1 METTTIDP
9 QEQGVLRAYEEHPMA
24 AGDAVLLLDDE
35 VCLELAGLGDQW
47 TDGGSAPLLRILAGT
62 GCRSVRLLVAR
73 PGAELLA
80 SDYQLWRE
88 LHAGLRDTGTE
99 LRTLWALPAA

>member
-1 METTTIDP
+1 METTTVSP
-9 QEQGVLRAYEEHPMA
+9 QERDVLRSYEQHPMA

-35 VCLELAGLGDQW
+35 VCLELAALGDQW
-47 TDGGSAPLLRILAGT
+47 PDGGSASLVTLLT
-62 GCRSVRLLVAR
+62 GADCRSVRLLVAR
-73 PGAELLA
+73 PGAELQA